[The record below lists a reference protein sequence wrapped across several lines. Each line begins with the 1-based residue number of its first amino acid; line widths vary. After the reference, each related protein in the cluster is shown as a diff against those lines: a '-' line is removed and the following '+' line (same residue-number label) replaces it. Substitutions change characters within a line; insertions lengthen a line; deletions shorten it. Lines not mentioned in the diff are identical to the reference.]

1 MNLNVSILPEA
12 IYVNCDT
19 TFYKDS
25 SIQCFNLKV
34 EERRRLPSPFY
45 FSGKRRLG
53 WTIQPNVYM
62 KFHFKHWSMKGQ
74 VVRKFGWHRLE
85 SVGNGRSEVGFQ
97 VAEGEQ
103 EES

>member
-25 SIQCFNLKV
+25 STHCFNLKGGRK
-34 EERRRLPSPFY
+34 EKASITTLF
-45 FSGKRRLG
+45 FWKRRLG

-62 KFHFKHWSMKGQ
+62 KFHFKHWSIEGQ
-74 VVRKFGWHRLE
+74 ACSQIWLARIRKCR
-85 SVGNGRSEVGFQ
+85 
-97 VAEGEQ
+97 
-103 EES
+103 